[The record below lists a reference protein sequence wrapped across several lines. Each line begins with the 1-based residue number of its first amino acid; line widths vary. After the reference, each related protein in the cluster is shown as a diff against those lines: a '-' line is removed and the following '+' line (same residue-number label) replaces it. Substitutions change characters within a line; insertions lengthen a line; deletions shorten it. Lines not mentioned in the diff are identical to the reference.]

1 MVRSEAQQVSLEKQ
15 PAKKSMHRI
24 RFGPRLVPLA
34 LLLICLLSFGPLIA
48 RLGFFWDDWP
58 SIWLYHFFG
67 PESFLI
73 GFSEDRPLLAW
84 VFMLTTSLVGESM
97 PGWQLMGILARWLT
111 GLSFW
116 WMLRQLW
123 PRHTAQATWAALLF
137 IVYPGFRQ
145 QYISVTYSNA
155 LLVYA
160 LYLTSIATM
169 ILAQRKPSWYWP
181 LMLLSLGAAAISLFI
196 SEYFFGLE
204 FLRPLILWLAQNK
217 PGEGWRL
224 RLGKVALQWTPYLAI
239 VGLFVYW
246 RLFLHTN
253 PRGSIVIFQYLS
265 ENPLQAIL
273 YHLKTIA
280 WDLLEINL
288 LAWIKTTNVLGLLD
302 FSPLYIL
309 LYVSIVIGSA
319 FLVIYFLSHF
329 DPKNT
334 GEDSTMPPEP
344 ARRWGWQ
351 AIAVGLWAMLVAGL
365 PVWVTNLHIELIFPW
380 DRFTIPMMVGASI
393 FLAGIV
399 SVLNRP
405 LRQNAVIL
413 AVLVSL
419 AAGMHFHDALMYR
432 KDWLAQKDFLW
443 QLSWRIPGL
452 EEGTTLLTSEL
463 PFTYYSDN
471 SLTAPLNWTY
481 SPDHASSDMP
491 YMLYDIESRL
501 GKWLT
506 AIEPGVS
513 IDQPYRAASF
523 TGTTSQAIVFFYAPP
538 RCLKV
543 MDPVLDRN
551 LPYKPYNIPEA
562 LPLSRL
568 DLILT
573 QALKPARPPET
584 FLGAE
589 PEPGWCYYFE
599 KAELASQM
607 GDWQQIVSLGETA
620 LALGKKFDRETASEL
635 VPFILGY
642 AHVGQWD
649 KAVKLS
655 LQAYEA
661 SPKMENML
669 CTSWLWLKQT
679 SQPDAQQAAAF
690 EQIEAKFSCQL
701 K

>member
-1 MVRSEAQQVSLEKQ
+1 M
-15 PAKKSMHRI
+15 PRI

-34 LLLICLLSFGPLIA
+34 LLLLCLLSFGALIA
-48 RLGFFWDDWP
+48 RLGFYWDDWP
-58 SIWLYHFFG
+58 SVWLYHFFG
-67 PESFLI
+67 PESFHT

-84 VFMLTTSLVGESM
+84 VFILTTSLVGESM
-97 PGWQLMGILARWLT
+97 PGWQLLGILARWLT

-123 PRHTAQATWAALLF
+123 PRHTMQITWAALLF
-137 IVYPGFRQ
+137 VVYPGFRQ

-160 LYLTSIATM
+160 LYLTSIAAM
-169 ILAQRKPSWYWP
+169 IQAQRKPGWYWP
-181 LMLLSLGAAAISLFI
+181 LMLFSIAAAAISLFI

-204 FLRPLILWLAQNK
+204 FLRPLILWLVQNK
-217 PGEGWRL
+217 PGQGWRS
-224 RLGKVALQWTPYLAI
+224 RLGKIALQWAPYLA
-239 VGLFVYW
+239 VVVLFVYW

-265 ENPLQAIL
+265 ENPLQTIL
-273 YHLKTIA
+273 YHLKTIS

-302 FSPLYIL
+302 FSPFYIL
-309 LYVSIVIGSA
+309 LYIFIVISSA
-319 FLVIYFLSHF
+319 FVVIYFLAHF
-329 DPKNT
+329 EAKN
-334 GEDSTMPPEP
+334 GAEDATNPPET
-344 ARRWGWQ
+344 ARSWGWQ
-351 AIAVGLWAMLVAGL
+351 AVVVGLWAVLVAGL
-365 PVWVTNLHIELIFPW
+365 PVWVTDLHIELIFPW
-380 DRFTIPMMVGASI
+380 DRFTLPMMVGASI
-393 FLAGIV
+393 LLAGLL
-399 SVLNRP
+399 SLLNRP
-405 LRQNAVIL
+405 ARQNAVIL
-413 AVLVSL
+413 AILISL
-419 AAGMHFHDALMYR
+419 SAGMHFHDALMYR
-432 KDWLAQKDFLW
+432 KEWLAQKDFLW
-443 QLSWRIPGL
+443 QLAWRVPGL
-452 EEGTTLLTSEL
+452 KEGTTLLTAEL

-481 SPDHASSDMP
+481 SPDHVSAKMP

-506 AIEPGVS
+506 AIEPDVS

-523 TGTTSQAIVFFYAPP
+523 NGTTSQAVVFFYAPP

-543 MDPVLDRN
+543 MHPVLDRN
-551 LPYKPYNIPEA
+551 LPYKPIYIPEA
-562 LPLSRL
+562 LPLSKP

-573 QALKPARPPET
+573 EVADPARPPEAI
-584 FLGAE
+584 LGEE
-589 PEPGWCYYFE
+589 PAPDWCTYFE
-599 KAELASQM
+599 KAELASQAE
-607 GDWQQIVSLGETA
+607 DWEQVVSLGEKA
-620 LALGKKFDRETASEL
+620 FALGKKFDRETASEL

-642 AHVGQWD
+642 AHAGQWD

-679 SQPDAQQAAAF
+679 TAQDAQRADAF
-690 EQIEAKFSCQL
+690 EQIEAILACQL